1 MSRRVYR
8 NTHQSTYP
16 LSIVLVV
23 AGWIVCGQ
31 AYAQNDTIYP
41 LTGSPIRAGV
51 VETTAE
57 YVAVERGATNQK
69 ISSGEINKILFEGD
83 PAGLTKGRE
92 FALDG
97 QYKQALEDFAEVDA
111 TALPRDIIKEDLE
124 FYIAYS
130 QSQLALAGQ
139 FDKKAAATQMLA
151 FASNHRSSW
160 HWFDAAK
167 VIGDL
172 ALSLGNTDD
181 AYKWYGVLR
190 RAPTTTQKI
199 QSVYLTGLAHLESG
213 DVEKAMAEF
222 EKVIGI
228 NVQSAPDAR
237 LQLLAKAAMAMALA
251 KQNQADKGLELVS
264 TVITE
269 LGATDIEMS
278 ARAYNAQGANF
289 EAKGDMEG
297 AILAY
302 LHTHLMFSSQSDA
315 DAFALSRLAEL
326 WPTVGKPERAAAAR
340 QRLRDRYP
348 GFRP

>member
-1 MSRRVYR
+1 MTRSVYR
-8 NTHQSTYP
+8 NAHQP
-16 LSIVLVV
+16 CLPFLIILVT
-23 AGWIVCGQ
+23 ASLFACAQ

-41 LTGSPIRAGV
+41 LTGSPIRAAV

-69 ISSGEINKILFEGD
+69 ISSGEILKILFEGD
-83 PAGLTKGRE
+83 PPGLTKGRE

-97 QYKQALEDFAEVDA
+97 QYKQALEDLAEVVRD
-111 TALPRDIIKEDLE
+111 TLPRKIIEEDWE
-124 FYIAYS
+124 FYVAYS

-139 FDKKAAATQMLA
+139 ADKKSAAAQMIA
-151 FASNHRSSW
+151 FASNHRTSW
-160 HWFDAAK
+160 HWFSAAK

-172 ALSLGNTDD
+172 ALALGNTDD
-181 AYKWYGVLR
+181 AFKWYGVLR
-190 RAPTTTQKI
+190 RAPSTTQKI
-199 QSVYLTGLAHLESG
+199 QSVYLTGLAHFAAG
-213 DVEKAMAEF
+213 DVEKAIAEF

-237 LQLLAKAAMAMALA
+237 LQSLAKAALAKAYA

-264 TVITE
+264 SVIAE
-269 LGATDIEMS
+269 LGPTDIEMS

-289 EAKGDMEG
+289 ESKGDTEG

-326 WPTVGKPERAAAAR
+326 WPKVGKPERAAAAR